1 MVGYT
6 IQKKLLIER
15 SRLFELIDRYPITVK
30 INHSKNKAIKNKELI
45 DIICYFTLNPSTSSD
60 LKSLIVGGNELSDEV
75 RSLINKTNSIKY
87 KHLIDYIKIRNNK
100 RMVVPSDIKRICVVI
115 REMNIVYNLRKDLR
129 EFPQI

>member
-30 INHSKNKAIKNKELI
+30 INHTKNKAIKNKELI
-45 DIICYFTLNPSTSSD
+45 DIICYFTLNPSISSD

-87 KHLIDYIKIRNNK
+87 KHLIDYIEICKDKSIEVPYVIQKIVVRIH
-100 RMVVPSDIKRICVVI
+100 RMNV
-115 REMNIVYNLRKDLR
+115 MYNLR
-129 EFPQI
+129 EFPQK